1 MTNKKPLKLGVN
13 IDHIATLRNARQEL
27 FPDIIKA
34 GLVCQKAGANSIT
47 AHLRED
53 RRHIKDN
60 DIISLKKELS
70 LPLNMEMATTEEMLK
85 IATTVKPNFV
95 CLVPE
100 KREEITTE
108 GGLDIFAKQL
118 YLKDYIKELQK
129 HNILVSVFIEPS
141 EKQLDACLNCGAN
154 SIEIHTGCYANSQNK
169 QKELERIKTIAKKG
183 SALGLNVHA
192 GHGLDYQN
200 VTDIANI
207 DEIVELNIGFAIV
220 AESVFIGLESAVLN
234 MKALITR

>member
-13 IDHIATLRNARQEL
+13 IDHIATLRNARQEG

-34 GLVCQKAGANSIT
+34 SEICQKAGANSIT

-53 RRHIKDN
+53 RRHIKDS
-60 DIISLKKELS
+60 DIINLKKELS
-70 LPLNMEMATTEEMLK
+70 LPLNMEMATTEEMLR
-85 IATTVKPNFV
+85 IATNVKPNFV

-129 HNILVSVFIEPS
+129 HNILVSVFIEPD
-141 EKQLDACLNCGAN
+141 EKQLEACLKCGAN
-154 SIEIHTGCYANSQNK
+154 SIEIHTGSYANAQNK
-169 QKELERIKTIAKKG
+169 QKELERIKNIAQKG
-183 SALGLNVHA
+183 SALGLNIHA

-200 VTDIANI
+200 VSDIVDIN
-207 DEIVELNIGFAIV
+207 EIVELNIGFAII
-220 AESVFIGLESAVLN
+220 AESVFIGLENAVSK
-234 MKALITR
+234 MKSLTVR